1 MYRCITNAAVCF
13 FGRSS
18 WLIMAIAITL
28 QASAA
33 PTTGEA
39 IATPGQLYQLAL
51 EARTER
57 NYSAMLEY
65 LRRSAGAGDRAA
77 RELLASVL
85 LMGPALYGKSVRAD
99 YCEAEYWMR
108 LSATQDS
115 AVSRHQ
121 LLLLNNMRDLPG
133 GRKACKPTPDPR

>member
-1 MYRCITNAAVCF
+1 MHQCTTYAAVRF
-13 FGRSS
+13 FYRGCRRGMA
-18 WLIMAIAITL
+18 MAIAITL

-39 IATPGQLYQLAL
+39 IATPEQLYQLAL

-57 NYSAMLEY
+57 DYGAMLEY

-85 LMGPALYGKSVRAD
+85 RMGPAL
-99 YCEAEYWMR
+99 
-108 LSATQDS
+108 
-115 AVSRHQ
+115 
-121 LLLLNNMRDLPG
+121 
-133 GRKACKPTPDPR
+133 

>member
-13 FGRSS
+13 FGRRS
-18 WLIMAIAITL
+18 WPIMAIAITL

-33 PTTGEA
+33 PAGEA

-65 LRRSAGAGDRAA
+65 LRRSAGAGDRSA

-108 LSATQDS
+108 LSATQGS

-133 GRKACKPTPDPR
+133 GRKACKPAPNSR